1 MRSALSRSLCHMYH
15 LQASR
20 RLSQPWPQSPRCGD
34 RLKERT
40 GKRERLSNDASE
52 NNPPTWL
59 PAEMKKCNE
68 CCYYYRLHQWCIK
81 QLRRAEDITNVTLSD
96 PRLVSSYP
104 WSNKP
109 GTDFETAKSHR
120 EKSDAILKKKRKAVI
135 PKRWATSLVD
145 ERKLDFIAVWNPN
158 MLEQLVGSLMRGDWK
173 LTTRLDF
180 QTSHFFC
187 SHRNLSTIP
196 I

>member
-40 GKRERLSNDASE
+40 GNRERLSNDGSE

-59 PAEMKKCNE
+59 PAEMKKCND

-96 PRLVSSYP
+96 PRLMSSYP
-104 WSNKP
+104 RSNKP

-120 EKSDAILKKKRKAVI
+120 EKSDAILKKKKSSHTKEMSDIFGGWEKAWLHRCVESQHA
-135 PKRWATSLVD
+135 RAAGWLVNA
-145 ERKLDFIAVWNPN
+145 RR
-158 MLEQLVGSLMRGDWK
+158 LETDNSP
-173 LTTRLDF
+173 RL
-180 QTSHFFC
+180 S
-187 SHRNLSTIP
+187 NLSFLLFS
-196 I
+196 

>member
-40 GKRERLSNDASE
+40 GKRERLSNDGSE

-96 PRLVSSYP
+96 PRLMSSYP
-104 WSNKP
+104 RSNRLRDSKI
-109 GTDFETAKSHR
+109 AQR
-120 EKSDAILKKKRKAVI
+120 EIWCNPEKKKKKSSHTKEMSDIFGGWEKAWLHRCVESQHA
-135 PKRWATSLVD
+135 RAAGWLVNA
-145 ERKLDFIAVWNPN
+145 RR
-158 MLEQLVGSLMRGDWK
+158 LETDNSP
-173 LTTRLDF
+173 RL
-180 QTSHFFC
+180 S
-187 SHRNLSTIP
+187 NLSFLLFS
-196 I
+196 

>member
-34 RLKERT
+34 HLKERT
-40 GKRERLSNDASE
+40 GKRERLSNDGSE

-96 PRLVSSYP
+96 PRLMSSYP
-104 WSNKP
+104 RSNRLRDSKI
-109 GTDFETAKSHR
+109 AQR
-120 EKSDAILKKKRKAVI
+120 EIWCNPEKKKEKQSYQR
-135 PKRWATSLVD
+135 D
-145 ERKLDFIAVWNPN
+145 ERHLWWMREI
-158 MLEQLVGSLMRGDWK
+158 LTSSLCGIP
-173 LTTRLDF
+173 T
-180 QTSHFFC
+180 C
-187 SHRNLSTIP
+187 SSSWLAR
-196 I
+196 

>member
-40 GKRERLSNDASE
+40 GKRERLSNDGSE

-96 PRLVSSYP
+96 PRLMSSYP
-104 WSNKP
+104 RSNRLRDSKI
-109 GTDFETAKSHR
+109 AQR
-120 EKSDAILKKKRKAVI
+120 EIWCNPEKKERKAVI

-187 SHRNLSTIP
+187 SHRNLSAIP